1 MKFSNSDPKFKS
13 HVRSGKLA
21 LLAMSLLALGSNVHA
36 AIVFFGEDINLT
48 ATGQNEN
55 AVRIG
60 HPTSDSARNSFLA
73 NLSGVVTETFEQYAP
88 NSNISSLTFGP
99 DTASLSPALQILNL
113 STGTFNG
120 TYPISG
126 NQFLL
131 QNALGTNTF
140 SIGFSTPQA
149 AFGLYVT
156 DLEVQGNLTL
166 RFLLADGTT
175 TIDRP
180 VPTQVNP
187 TANDNNT
194 GSVLYFG
201 VIDTDNPFV
210 QVRFVRNLNSAD
222 GFGFDDMTIAR
233 ATQVIPPSAVVPE
246 PGTYALLSLVLVL
259 IGFAKKTQISKAV
272 GSRGP

>member
-1 MKFSNSDPKFKS
+1 MKFSNLEQKFKS
-13 HVRSGKLA
+13 HARSGKLA
-21 LLAMSLLALGSNVHA
+21 LVAIMLLAFGSSAHSA
-36 AIVFFGEDINLT
+36 LVFFGEDINQT

-55 AVRIG
+55 AVRIA
-60 HPTSDSARNSFLA
+60 HPNSDFARNSFLA

-99 DTASLSPALQILNL
+99 DTASLSPALQVLNF

-140 SIGFSTPQA
+140 NIGFSTPQA

-156 DLEVQGNLTL
+156 DIEVQGNMTL
-166 RFLLADGTT
+166 RFLLADGVTS
-175 TIDRP
+175 IDRL

-187 TANDNNT
+187 TVNDNNT
-194 GSVLYFG
+194 GSVLYWG

-210 QVRFVRNLNSAD
+210 QVTFVRNLNSAD
-222 GFGFDDMTIAR
+222 GFGFDDLTIAR
-233 ATQVIPPSAVVPE
+233 VTQVIPPNQAVPE
-246 PGTYALLSLVLVL
+246 PGTYALLSLGLVL
-259 IGFAKKTQISKAV
+259 IAFAKRFK
-272 GSRGP
+272 SRWQ